1 MHRVFA
7 TLAAALALFV
17 ASELQAAEPITI
29 TVEKMCCAGCA
40 KRIAA
45 QLYAVPGVAEIEAD
59 VEARRL
65 TIKSESRKHPSP
77 RAMWEAIEKGK
88 DTPIKIVCS
97 KGTFTKKPKH

>member
-1 MHRVFA
+1 MHRIF
-7 TLAAALALFV
+7 AALTTALVLLV
-17 ASELQAAEPITI
+17 ASDLQAAEPITI

-59 VEARRL
+59 VEAKQF
-65 TIKSESRKHPSP
+65 TIKSESKKHPSP

-97 KGTFTKKPKH
+97 KGTFTKRPKH